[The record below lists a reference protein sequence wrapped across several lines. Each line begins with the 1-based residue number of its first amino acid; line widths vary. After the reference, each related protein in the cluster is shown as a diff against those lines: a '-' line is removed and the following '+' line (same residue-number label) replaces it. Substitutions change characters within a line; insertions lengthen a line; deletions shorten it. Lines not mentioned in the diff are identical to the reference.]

1 MDGETYGSSPNAV
14 QSNDGKHMF
23 QPDELKSSEP
33 LLWSPGRGTEVWELF
48 SACIAG
54 QLDRVKAL
62 VAQDPSLVRSQFA
75 YRKPLYFAVRENRL
89 DVAAFLLERDPDPM
103 NLWVNDNPLDIA
115 RDRGYVEIQ
124 RLLETTLVTVHN
136 ASPRGEPLAAA
147 IREHDLPRVRTL
159 LDADSALLHAGDKGS
174 SQPIHWAVMTRQ
186 LDVIDELLARGA
198 DIDARRMDG
207 ARPIH
212 VTNGDYFYRGWRD
225 VPKDWPT
232 SPAAVMTHLKARGA
246 YIDINTAAH
255 TGDIAR
261 VRDLLEQDPSLANRV
276 GDHGGYYLGAG
287 TPLQNAAATGR
298 MDIVRLL
305 LEHGADPNL
314 PEEHIAPRGRALYA
328 AASGGHYEIARLL
341 LERGANPNQPVESSA
356 DALSM
361 AMMHKD
367 QKMVDLLRSYGA
379 SRNMELQ
386 AYYDDL
392 DAAVAAFAANPG
404 LADDPNAL
412 CTAAGNGNE
421 AFVRLILQY
430 QPYLARRVSC
440 AGKTRTLTELLFAH
454 GMNPSQPN
462 WLLITPLHQ
471 FAREGNVERA
481 ALFIDHGADLQARD
495 EDICSTPL
503 GWAAKFGKRTMVE
516 LLLSRGAKPNLPD
529 DPPWATPL
537 AWATRREHGEIVELL
552 KQRGALS

>member
-1 MDGETYGSSPNAV
+1 MIRPE
-14 QSNDGKHMF
+14 
-23 QPDELKSSEP
+23 ELKTREP
-33 LLWSPGRGTEVWELF
+33 LVWSPGSGTDVWELF
-48 SACIAG
+48 CACIAG
-54 QLDRVKAL
+54 ELERVKLL
-62 VAQDPSLVRSQFA
+62 VQQDPSLVRSHFA

-103 NLWVNDNPLDIA
+103 NLWVNDGPLDIA
-115 RDRGYVEIQ
+115 RDRGYVAMEK
-124 RLLETTLVTVHN
+124 LLATTLATTFN
-136 ASPRGEPLAAA
+136 ASPRGEPVAAA
-147 IREHDLPRVRTL
+147 IREHDLPRVRNL
-159 LDADSALLHAGDKGS
+159 LDADPRLLHAGDKGS

-232 SPAAVMTHLKARGA
+232 SSAAVMAHLKARGA
-246 YIDINTAAH
+246 YVDINTAAH
-255 TGDIAR
+255 TGDMAR
-261 VRDLLEQDPSLANRV
+261 VRQLLHNDPSLANRV

-314 PEEHIAPRGRALYA
+314 PEEHIAPKGRALYA
-328 AASGGHYEIARLL
+328 AVYGGHYDIAQVL

-361 AMMHKD
+361 AMMRKD

-379 SRNMELQ
+379 SRNVELQ

-392 DAAVAAFAANPG
+392 EAAEAAFAANPA
-404 LADDPNAL
+404 LADDPGAL
-412 CTAAGNGNE
+412 CAAAGNGHE
-421 AFVRLILQY
+421 AFVRLMMRY
-430 QPYLARRVSC
+430 QPDLPRRVSC
-440 AGKTRTLTELLFAH
+440 AGQTRELTELLFAH

-471 FAREGNVERA
+471 LAREGNVEKA
-481 ALFIDHGADLQARD
+481 TQFIDHGADLHARD

-503 GWAAKFGKRTMVE
+503 AWAAKFGKAAMVE
-516 LLLSRGAKPNLPD
+516 LLLARGAKPNLPD

-537 AWATRREHGEIVELL
+537 AWATRRGHGEIAQLL
-552 KQRGALS
+552 RRRGAQ